1 MRKRGEKIDD
11 FGGIV
16 LILGG
21 IIGGALG
28 LAFYFLPSIIGFRKN
43 QPNKVSIL
51 LLNLFLGW
59 SLVGWVVSLV
69 WATKKE
75 TQPVQVIN
83 NYNPPHDNGTRE

>member
-1 MRKRGEKIDD
+1 MDD

-16 LILGG
+16 LILGC
-21 IIGGALG
+21 IIGGAAG
-28 LAFYFLPSIIGFRKN
+28 LALYFLPSIIGFRKN

-59 SLVGWVVSLV
+59 SLVGWVISLV

-75 TQPVQVIN
+75 SLPVQVIN
-83 NYNPPHDNGTRE
+83 NYNPPSNSNTQQ

>member
-1 MRKRGEKIDD
+1 MDD
-11 FGGIV
+11 FGGFI
-16 LILGG
+16 LILGC

-28 LAFYFLPSIIGFRKN
+28 LALYFLPSIIGFKKD
-43 QPNKVSIL
+43 QPNKVAIF

-83 NYNPPHDNGTRE
+83 NYNPPQNHNTQQ